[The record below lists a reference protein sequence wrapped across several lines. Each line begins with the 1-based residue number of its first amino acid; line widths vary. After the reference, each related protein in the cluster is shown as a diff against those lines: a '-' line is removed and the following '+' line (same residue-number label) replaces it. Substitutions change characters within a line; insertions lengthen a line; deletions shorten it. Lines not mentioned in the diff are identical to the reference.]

1 MRDVKLLTSIAL
13 IILSGI
19 IVSALC
25 KKLNMPSLVGLI
37 FVGILLGPSALDLF
51 DPTLMT
57 ISADIRQFVL
67 IIILTRAG
75 LSLNLKDLKKVGR
88 PAVLLSFVPATFEII
103 GTMIFAPML
112 LGLSL
117 VNSALLGAVLGAVSP
132 AVVVPRMITLI
143 TEKFGTKKGIPQL
156 ILAGSSVDDI
166 YALVLFSSFL
176 SLAQSGEFNA
186 FSFLDIPLSILFG
199 VLIGFLS
206 GYLLSLLFETIRM
219 NPITQVLIML
229 SLSFILV
236 GLEEAFANVP
246 FSGILAVMSMAII
259 IYRQIPE
266 QAEKV
271 SQVYNKLWIPGEMF
285 LFILVGASVNIQF
298 AFSAGLTPI
307 LVILLALTIR
317 MIGVWISL
325 IGTNL
330 NIKEKLFSLI
340 AYSPKATVQAAIGG
354 VPLALGLPAGELILT
369 VSVLAILITAP
380 LGAFGIDSAYKK
392 LLSHD

>member
-1 MRDVKLLTSIAL
+1 
-13 IILSGI
+13 
-19 IVSALC
+19 
-25 KKLNMPSLVGLI
+25 
-37 FVGILLGPSALDLF
+37 
-51 DPTLMT
+51 
-57 ISADIRQFVL
+57 
-67 IIILTRAG
+67 
-75 LSLNLKDLKKVGR
+75 
-88 PAVLLSFVPATFEII
+88 
-103 GTMIFAPML
+103 
-112 LGLSL
+112 
-117 VNSALLGAVLGAVSP
+117 
-132 AVVVPRMITLI
+132 MITLI